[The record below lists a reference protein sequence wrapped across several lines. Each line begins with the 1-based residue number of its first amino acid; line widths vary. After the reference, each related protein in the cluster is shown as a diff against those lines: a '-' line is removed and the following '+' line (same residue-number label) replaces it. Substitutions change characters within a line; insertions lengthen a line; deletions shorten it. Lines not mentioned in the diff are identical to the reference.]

1 MARAGISRLDSLL
14 QRAAT
19 GTLIS
24 ELYSRCIRL
33 SWNIGAGYSEAQKS
47 RFVLPVVTLESYS
60 AFRSD
65 TVHSDQIQPPKRRHC
80 SVGGKSV
87 RIG

>member
-65 TVHSDQIQPPKRRHC
+65 TAPKEASLQCGRKKRQNRV
-80 SVGGKSV
+80 SSYGV
-87 RIG
+87 